1 MSKPQIAFYGLGA
14 MGGGMATN
22 LAKKGYP
29 ITGFDVYTPLIDKL
43 VSAGGSP
50 ASTPAAAASSPPASI
65 AIIMVATMHQA
76 TSLLFEGSSPAISGL
91 PRNAVLILCS
101 TCPPSYPEQLQKLL
115 HDNGRGDVQLLD
127 CPVSG
132 GTIRAAAGSLS
143 IFASGPDEALRAAD
157 GVLRDMSANLYP
169 VAGGISGGQKV
180 KCIHQLLAATN
191 IISASEAMGL
201 AAAAGLDARDVYEY
215 VKTEGRGT
223 SFMFE
228 NRAPHMLDDDWTV
241 LSALGIIWKDAG
253 IVVDAAKEVRFPVPL
268 ANAAEQLYVMGHV
281 RGLLK
286 EDDARLVVMY
296 LPEGE
301 GAKVGQLAGKGEK
314 AKGKGG
320 IGKEEVDDLLAG
332 VHLAASV
339 EAMAFCKALGM
350 ERKMM
355 YEIISKAAGWCKVYT
370 TYIEEMLEADEWT
383 LKNCKGAEE
392 IRKRLE
398 GVVDKCRAIGFPCQ
412 MASTALQQYYFAG
425 LGTPKW

>member
-1 MSKPQIAFYGLGA
+1 MSPRIAFYGLGA
-14 MGGGMATN
+14 MGGGMASN
-22 LAKKGYP
+22 LAKKSYH
-29 ITGFDVYTPLIDKL
+29 ITGYDVYTPLIDKL
-43 VSAGGSP
+43 VSAGGH
-50 ASTPAAAASSPPASI
+50 AGSSPSATATDCPI
-65 AIIMVATMHQA
+65 VIIMVATMYQA
-76 TSLLFEGSSPAISGL
+76 NSLLFEGSSPAIEGIAQ
-91 PRNAVLILCS
+91 NATLILCS
-101 TCPPSYPEQLQKLL
+101 TCPPSYPAQLKKLL
-115 HDNGRGDVQLLD
+115 EEKGRDDVRLLD

-132 GTIRAAAGSLS
+132 GTIRAAAGTLS
-143 IFASGPDEALRAAD
+143 IFASGPEGALKEAD
-157 GVLRDMSANLYP
+157 QVLRDMSANLYP
-169 VAGGISGGQKV
+169 VVGGISGGQKV

-201 AAAAGLDARDVYEY
+201 AAAAGLGTREVFEY
-215 VKTEGRGT
+215 VKGSDGT

-296 LPEGE
+296 LPEGQ
-301 GAKVGQLAGKGEK
+301 GGKVGELSKGGQ
-314 AKGKGG
+314 AKGLQDV
-320 IGKEEVDDLLAG
+320 GKETVNDLLSG
-332 VHLAASV
+332 IHLAASV
-339 EAMAFCKALGM
+339 EAMAFCKALEM
-350 ERKMM
+350 DRRMM

-370 TYIEEMLEADEWT
+370 TYIEEMLEKDEWT
-383 LKNCKGAEE
+383 LKSCKGAEE

-398 GVVDKCRAIGFPCQ
+398 AAVDKCRAMGYPAQ
-412 MASTALQQYYFAG
+412 MGSTALQQYYFAG